1 MGGPSAEHEVSLH
14 TGKQIIAHLDQ
25 NRYLA
30 TPVIITKTCQ
40 WLMPFS
46 TKKISKTGEAVVLPQ
61 ALALKEVTEQG
72 VDVAFIALHGKYGE
86 DGTIQG
92 LLEALRIPYTGS
104 KVLASA
110 LGMDKPRSLSVF
122 RDRGLCVPAF
132 RVIYKNELKRKM
144 GELQRELIK
153 EFSLPLVVKPS
164 DHGSSIGISIVRNA
178 GDLPNAMRD
187 AFRYSPEIMIQRF
200 IDGRELTCGI
210 IEKENGKLLSLP
222 LIEIIPKLGKFY
234 DYKSKYDDGGSDHL
248 IPPPDMPKSILQRVQ
263 TAAALAH
270 RAIGCAGMSRSDF
283 ILGKD
288 GKLYILEINTI
299 PGMTSTSLLPHAAS
313 AIGIHFPKLVDMLI
327 KNALKK
333 TRTHLE

>member
-1 MGGPSAEHEVSLH
+1 MGGPSAEHEVSLN
-14 TGKQIIAHLDQ
+14 TGKQIISHLDS

-40 WLMPFS
+40 WIMPPFV
-46 TKKISKTGEAVVLPQ
+46 KKISKTTEAVALPQ
-61 ALALKEVTEQG
+61 TLALQEVAQQG
-72 VDVAFIALHGKYGE
+72 MDVAFIALHGKYGE

-122 RDRGLCVPAF
+122 RDSGLHVPAF
-132 RVIYKNELKRKM
+132 RVMNKNELKRKS
-144 GELQRELIK
+144 GQLQRELIK

-164 DHGSSIGISIVRNA
+164 DHGSSVGVSIVRNA
-178 GDLPNAMRD
+178 GDLPNAIRD
-187 AFRYSPEIMIQRF
+187 AFRYSPEIMIQKF
-200 IDGRELTCGI
+200 IDGRELTCGV
-210 IEKENGKLLSLP
+210 IEKENGKLLALP
-222 LIEIIPKLGKFY
+222 PIEIIPKLGKFY

-248 IPPPDMPKSILQRVQ
+248 ISPPNMPKSTLQHVQ
-263 TAAALAH
+263 VAATLAH

-288 GKLYILEINTI
+288 NKLYILEINTI

-313 AIGIHFPKLVDMLI
+313 AVNIHFPQLLDILI
-327 KNALKK
+327 KNALRKN
-333 TRTHLE
+333 

>member
-14 TGKQIIAHLDQ
+14 TGKQIIAHLDP
-25 NRYLA
+25 NRYVA
-30 TPVIITKTCQ
+30 APIIITKTCQ
-40 WLMPFS
+40 WLVPLPA
-46 TKKISKTGEAVVLPQ
+46 KELPKTTEAVALPQ

-122 RDRGLCVPAF
+122 RDSGLHVPAF
-132 RVIYKNELKRKM
+132 RVIYQTELKRKA

-164 DHGSSIGISIVRNA
+164 DHGSSIGVSIVRKA
-178 GDLPNAMRD
+178 GDLPSAMRD
-187 AFRYSPEIMIQRF
+187 AFRYSPEIMIQKF
-200 IDGRELTCGI
+200 IDGRELTCGV
-210 IEKENGKLLSLP
+210 IEKQNGKLLSLP
-222 LIEIIPKLGKFY
+222 PIEIVPKLGKFY
-234 DYKSKYDDGGSDHL
+234 DYKSKYGDGGSDHL
-248 IPPPDMPKSILQRVQ
+248 IPPPNMPKNTLQSVQ
-263 TAAALAH
+263 ATAVLAH

-313 AIGIHFPKLVDMLI
+313 AVDIPFPKLLDLLI
-327 KNALKK
+327 KNALRKK
-333 TRTHLE
+333 